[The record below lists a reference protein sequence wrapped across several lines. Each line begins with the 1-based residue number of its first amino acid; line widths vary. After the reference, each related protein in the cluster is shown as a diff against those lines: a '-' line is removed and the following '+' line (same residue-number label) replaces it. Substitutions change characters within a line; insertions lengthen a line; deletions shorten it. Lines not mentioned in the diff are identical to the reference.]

1 MLALA
6 LTLALAA
13 STNDLQCLTDTVFHE
28 ARDQSEKG
36 QYLVYLSIVN
46 RVKDRRW
53 PNTIC
58 GVTNQHKQYSYTL
71 EHPSTLKL
79 KIDKE
84 RRLYNGILTIV
95 QTWQQGYMTD
105 LLDGEYK
112 GINHYLRCDIIH
124 KVKWTSKMTFLGREG
139 DHCFYRG

>member
-6 LTLALAA
+6 LTLALAT

-36 QYLVYLSIVN
+36 QYLVYRSIIN
-46 RVKDRRW
+46 RVNNKRW

-58 GVTNQHKQYSYTL
+58 GVVNQPKQYSYTL
-71 EHPSTLKL
+71 EHPNILKEKARKEKATYDRIRLLSKSWLEIKTKPL
-79 KIDKE
+79 K
-84 RRLYNGILTIV
+84 
-95 QTWQQGYMTD
+95 GY
-105 LLDGEYK
+105 E

-124 KVKWTSKMTFLGREG
+124 RVTWDFSKMTFLGREG